1 MPQRQVVMPWVPS
14 EQPVLV
20 ATCSAA
26 GHCRSRAAFSGW
38 SDAGPALPPGV
49 HQFCRVTALL
59 VSMLAT
65 ALHCAIRFAGR
76 LREEDVQE
84 WLANIR
90 SAAPRHEAPLVE
102 LLCQVCSF

>member
-1 MPQRQVVMPWVPS
+1 
-14 EQPVLV
+14 
-20 ATCSAA
+20 
-26 GHCRSRAAFSGW
+26 
-38 SDAGPALPPGV
+38 
-49 HQFCRVTALL
+49 
-59 VSMLAT
+59 MLAT